1 MTEAQYLVGEALPD
15 WKHKA
20 TRVEHASCR
29 QEIMMDPETAQN
41 GSHAEFVRW
50 FATLKDDV
58 QEWKRIA
65 EGVEVPDFEQAVADL
80 TVIKVTKKATS
91 VHGAPLDVK
100 LNGKPI
106 RKIEKVDSGIDL

>member
-1 MTEAQYLVGEALPD
+1 
-15 WKHKA
+15 
-20 TRVEHASCR
+20 
-29 QEIMMDPETAQN
+29 MMDPETAQN

>member
-1 MTEAQYLVGEALPD
+1 ML
-15 WKHKA
+15 
-20 TRVEHASCR
+20 
-29 QEIMMDPETAQN
+29 DPEIAQT
-41 GSHAEFVRW
+41 GSRAKFVRW
-50 FATLKDDV
+50 FASLKDDV

-80 TVIKVTKKATS
+80 TAIKVTKKGAS
-91 VHGAPLDVK
+91 VHGTPLDVK